1 MKTRAFTLIELL
13 VVIAIIAILAAILF
27 PVFAQAR
34 EKARQTACLSN
45 AKQLGT
51 AVMMYVQDYDETL
64 PLINMADPQTGSVNC
79 YANHKWQDGLYSY
92 IKNAGI
98 FTCPSDSDPNKIWR
112 TQPERLALSPACNTG
127 RSPGGSYSANAWY
140 DHVPATNGATAPF
153 RASMAAVE
161 APADTIFISETNP
174 NVNGQLWTTAPVLAG
189 ASTVVTTTLRQMIVA
204 PNAVPPVFGY
214 SDGAGR
220 RFWVLG
226 RHSEMSNQIFVDGHA
241 KAMKIAQLGTRR
253 TNRSGVVVYPYWTNE
268 QD

>member
-1 MKTRAFTLIELL
+1 MKNRAFTLIELL

-51 AVMMYVQDYDETL
+51 ATIMYVQDYDETL
-64 PLINMADPQTGSVNC
+64 PLINMADPQIASVNC
-79 YANHKWQDGLYSY
+79 YANFKWQDELFPY

-98 FTCPSDSDPNKIWR
+98 FTCPSDSDPNKIWVP
-112 TQPERLALSPACNTG
+112 QAQRLAASPTCNTG
-127 RSPGGSYSANAWY
+127 RGPGGSYSANAWY
-140 DHVPATNGATAPF
+140 DHVPVTAGASAPF
-153 RASMAAVE
+153 RASMAQVE

-189 ASTVVTTTLRQMIVA
+189 AATNVTTTLRQMIIA

-214 SDGAGR
+214 TDGASR
-220 RFWVLG
+220 RYWVLG

-241 KAMKIAQLGTRR
+241 KAMKIGQLATRR
-253 TNRSGVVVYPYWTNE
+253 TNSSGVVVYPFWTNE